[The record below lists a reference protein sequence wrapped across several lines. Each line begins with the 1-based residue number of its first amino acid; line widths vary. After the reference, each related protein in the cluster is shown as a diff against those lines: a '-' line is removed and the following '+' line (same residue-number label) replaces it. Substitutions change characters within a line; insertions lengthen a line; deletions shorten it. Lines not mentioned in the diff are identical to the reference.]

1 MAMATVPITIQVDAE
16 VAKVYTEASAQDR
29 LRIEMLLSLQLQ
41 DFIANPPR
49 PLGEVIEEISARVA
63 TRGLTEEI
71 LESILRD
78 EE

>member
-16 VAKVYTEASAQDR
+16 AAKVYTEASAQDR
-29 LRIEMLLSLQLQ
+29 QRIEMLLSLQLQ

-63 TRGLTEEI
+63 DRGLTEEI

>member
-1 MAMATVPITIQVDAE
+1 MATVPITIQVDAE

-29 LRIEMLLSLQLQ
+29 QRIEMLLSLQLQ

-63 TRGLTEEI
+63 DRGLTEEI

>member
-29 LRIEMLLSLQLQ
+29 QRIEMLLSLQLQ

-49 PLGEVIEEISARVA
+49 PLGDVIEEISARVA
-63 TRGLTEEI
+63 DRGLTEEI

>member
-1 MAMATVPITIQVDAE
+1 MATVPITIQVDAE

-29 LRIEMLLSLQLQ
+29 QRIEMLLSLQLQ

-49 PLGEVIEEISARVA
+49 PLGDVIEEISARVA
-63 TRGLTEEI
+63 DRGLTEEI

>member
-1 MAMATVPITIQVDAE
+1 MATVPITIQVDAE
-16 VAKVYTEASAQDR
+16 VAKVYTEASAKDR

-63 TRGLTEEI
+63 DRGLTEEI

>member
-1 MAMATVPITIQVDAE
+1 MATVPITIQVDAE

-29 LRIEMLLSLQLQ
+29 QRIEMLLSLQLQ

-49 PLGEVIEEISARVA
+49 PLGEVIDEISARVA
-63 TRGLTEEI
+63 DRGLTEEI